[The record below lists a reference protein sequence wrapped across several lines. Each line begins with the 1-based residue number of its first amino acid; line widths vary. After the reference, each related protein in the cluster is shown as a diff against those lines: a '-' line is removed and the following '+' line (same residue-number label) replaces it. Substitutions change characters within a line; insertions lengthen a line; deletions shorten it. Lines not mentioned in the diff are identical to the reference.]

1 MRDRK
6 TVRPCHEPGHLHE
19 LTFSCFQA
27 WPLLNN
33 DAWTKQLAVVAST
46 RREYRT
52 TDAACNARYVFIRQ
66 SRTLLYSSI
75 PIDAVP
81 RISLYLARIKQPFSK
96 IIKGLLEEQNSALLQ
111 QLTVTE
117 RPGKHCFRFW
127 QEGPGFDRNL
137 SSPKAISASLNYIH
151 NNPVNRGLCERA
163 VDWRWSSARFY
174 LAHAP
179 VDARIGPPEVH
190 SLLARWLYSLIR
202 HEVAWQTASGP
213 AVRFPASAAG

>member
-6 TVRPCHEPGHLHE
+6 TVRHFHEPGHLHE
-19 LTFSCFQA
+19 LTFSCFQS

-33 DAWTKQLAVVAST
+33 DEWKKQLAVRLDTANIEQRMQLVA
-46 RREYRT
+46 
-52 TDAACNARYVFIRQ
+52 YVFMPNHVH
-66 SRTLLYSSI
+66 LLVN

-96 IIKGLLEEQNSALLQ
+96 IIKGLLDEQNSALLQ

-190 SLLARWLYSLIR
+190 GLPDGFTL
-202 HEVAWQTASGP
+202 
-213 AVRFPASAAG
+213 